1 MNSFINSAVKH
12 EVTAPSIAHIEAQH
26 TAFIDPLREYLSANG
41 CQVYVNKKPPLEALY
56 HIACGDLD
64 FVKTIFPAHPQQ
76 NTKRLVIVWGAGG
89 EDVRKLLPAHTKVV
103 LTDGRVMSPKEV
115 TRIFAFLFTS
125 EAETCDIRKDPH
137 AAVPKAAVFVHPARE
152 QGDKR
157 NLFQQGR
164 FLEQFELS
172 GRSDSDSVQKA
183 IAEVFHLKKSRF
195 GKRQGKMKT
204 WTKRALAC
212 LMVLI
217 LPVVMTIAF
226 LLAGSCSLVLS
237 LRYMSSKTSYSRLF
251 LQANKHI
258 VNYAGFFLHL
268 ARWEFRLV
276 GVEEQLRPAEEF
288 AGFVRESSVA
298 IENVLA
304 LFDAAGGATIG
315 LFRPQE
321 ASGGAGSMVS
331 QITEL
336 RSLISATNNHLA
348 LSQTQLA
355 GMLKGGSLPFS
366 LAPVENIGQK
376 AHQAIAA
383 VRRQSSFVENL
394 LSLYPVIS
402 GLTKPQTYLL
412 LFQNSM
418 ELRPTGGFI
427 GSLGVARFSGG
438 VMEDL
443 QVRDVYEV
451 DGQLK
456 GHVDPPPPL
465 RDLMGQEHWYLRDS
479 NWDPDFPASAAKAL
493 WFYEKE
499 TGVRVDGVI
508 GVSVP
513 FVVNLLKATGP
524 LVLSDLNDRI
534 TAENFFGKSLLY
546 TQTDFFP
553 GSTQK
558 KDFLGYLSQALMTQL
573 FSRNGASS
581 TKVLKAT
588 IEAFEGHDLLL
599 YFDDQKLETIAKRY
613 GWAGEAPASVG
624 GCASVSGETLC
635 TGDRIYFTEAN
646 IGVNKVNYFMK
657 REVLH
662 QVTLAQDGTTGHTL
676 TVRFKNSSRDGQNGG
691 GAYRTYLQLFI
702 PEDATIQT
710 VIVDGEELNELKPH
724 KKTLADLPY
733 WEVLTTGEAKKI
745 GIALEVLPGA
755 DGQVLISYQRQLPF
769 VFEAGRGRYRLFV
782 QKQPGVASGQWQT
795 VVTYP
800 TSWVTEWFG
809 ENQQLTNVDTLLLR
823 PSLAKPG
830 QLQYNTDLLRDGII
844 DIVWENQK
852 SSEE

>member
-1 MNSFINSAVKH
+1 MNSFTNSAVKR
-12 EVTAPSIAHIEAQH
+12 EATALSIAHIEAQH
-26 TAFIDPLREYLSANG
+26 TEFIDPLREYLSANG

-56 HIACGDLD
+56 HIVCGDLD
-64 FVKTIFPAHPQQ
+64 FVKSIFSAHPQR
-76 NTKRLVIVWGAGG
+76 NIKRLVVIWGADE
-89 EDVRKLLPAHTKVV
+89 EDVRKFLPARTKVV
-103 LTDGRVMSPKEV
+103 LTDGRVMSADDI
-115 TRIFAFLFTS
+115 TSIFTFLFTS

-137 AAVPKAAVFVHPARE
+137 VALPKASVFVQQGRE
-152 QGDKR
+152 RSGR
-157 NLFQQGR
+157 ENLFQPGR
-164 FLEQFELS
+164 FREQVEVS
-172 GRSDSDSVQKA
+172 GRSDSDRVQRT
-183 IAEVFHLKKSRF
+183 IAEIFHLKKSSP
-195 GKRQGKMKT
+195 GKRQGKSQCTKKT
-204 WTKRALAC
+204 LAC
-212 LMVLI
+212 LFVLI
-217 LPVVMTIAF
+217 LPVVMTIAL

-237 LRYMSSKTSYSRLF
+237 ARFMSSKISYSRLF
-251 LQANKHI
+251 SQANKHI
-258 VNYAGFFLHL
+258 VNYAEFFLQL
-268 ARWEFRLV
+268 ALWEFRLV
-276 GVEEQLRPAEEF
+276 GVNGQLRPAEEF
-288 AGFVRESSVA
+288 AGFMRESSVA
-298 IENVLA
+298 IENILA
-304 LFDAAGGATIG
+304 LFDAAGSITNG
-315 LFRPQE
+315 LLRPQE
-321 ASGGAGSMVS
+321 APGGEGSMVS

-348 LSQTQLA
+348 LSQTRLA

-366 LAPVENIGQK
+366 LAPAENIGQK
-376 AHQAIAA
+376 AYQAITT

-394 LSLYPVIS
+394 LSLYPIIS

-479 NWDPDFPASAAKAL
+479 NWDPDFPTSAAKAL

-524 LVLSDLNDRI
+524 LVLSDLNDSI

-558 KDFLGYLSQALMTQL
+558 KDFLGYLSQALIAQL

-581 TKVLKAT
+581 AKVLKAT
-588 IEAFEGHDLLL
+588 IDAFEGHDLLL
-599 YFDDQKLETIAKRY
+599 YFADRQLQTIAKQY
-613 GWAGEAPASVG
+613 GWAGDAPASVG
-624 GCASVSGETLC
+624 GCASVSEEPLC
-635 TGDRIYFTEAN
+635 TGDRIYLTEAN
-646 IGVNKVNYFMK
+646 VGVNKVNYFMK

-691 GAYRTYLQLFI
+691 GSYRTYLQLFI
-702 PEDATIQT
+702 PADAIIQT
-710 VIVDGEELNELKPH
+710 VIVDGKELNEQKLQ

-733 WEVLTTGEAKKI
+733 WEVITTGEAQRI

-755 DGQVLISYQRQLPF
+755 DCQVLISYQRQLPF
-769 VFEAGRGRYRLFV
+769 VFEAGRGRYRLFI
-782 QKQPGVASGQWQT
+782 QKQPGVSSGQWQT
-795 VVTYP
+795 VLTYP
-800 TSWVTEWFG
+800 TSWGRERSG
-809 ENQQLTNVDTLLLR
+809 GNQQLLD

-844 DIVWENQK
+844 DLVFGG
-852 SSEE
+852 S